1 MAKVKFSKQYIQPNP
16 LEVDYWVDV
25 SENPYGAVV
34 KYHDGNDWQ
43 ILNISEGGGS
53 FPAYKYYT
61 KEETN
66 RLLSYKQDILDTSK
80 FITEIPSEYITE
92 FELNNKG
99 YLTQHQDISHL
110 ATKEETNK
118 IASDQK
124 QYTDLEIAK
133 LVNSAPETLDTL
145 YELAEA
151 IEENDTVIDALDSA
165 ITNKADKSDVEVE
178 VEVEISNGVYAVTA
192 DGQLIDYN
200 TADSSCIGV
209 AFISANQK
217 VMIAKADATNDGSN
231 YNLYWGK
238 NLLGKNVPNLAN
250 NDNDTAAMAD
260 YNGKSNTAAIIAS
273 YAAFGIEMDS
283 RDMCK
288 ALETFNEGGYT
299 DWYIPAAGQ
308 LYEFYSN
315 ITAINEALAVIS
327 GNAFSPYAYWSS
339 SEKSIDGAWLVRIS
353 DGDVYYNSKSFVNN
367 YVFVR
372 FVRDLTTTTKKPL
385 KEKVSDL
392 DNIIKEITNPEELAS
407 ASPFD
412 YFLGAKEV
420 DGKWVFKK
428 MAPVEVAS
436 VVAGVLGIS
445 GVRIRKKVNSSS
457 GAGSVTIFSNCS
469 SGVVIFSADEG
480 NMDGKADAIVHI
492 ISSSEIRTTYLN
504 SNKDYAYQKFSI
516 SGGTLTVSNSG
527 YGVCEFTAF
536 HIY

>member
-66 RLLSYKQDILDTSK
+66 KLLSNKQDVLDTSK

-92 FELNNKG
+92 SELNNKG
-99 YLTQHQDISHL
+99 YLTEHQDVSHL

-288 ALETFNEGGYT
+288 VFETYNEGGYT

-315 ITAINEALAVIS
+315 ITAINEALAVIG

-353 DGDVYYNSKSFVNN
+353 DGDVYYNTKSSVNN

-372 FVRDLTTTTKKPL
+372 LVRDLTTTTKKPL

-428 MAPVEVAS
+428 MAPTEVAT
-436 VVAGVLGIS
+436 VVAELMQPLAIKGQLSGSFNDAGTGIYYYTSANQNGPGGNYGFLISIYYNGTKLQIAGWAGGDSGLKCRNWYLGGIWS
-445 GVRIRKKVNSSS
+445 DWR
-457 GAGSVTIFSNCS
+457 A
-469 SGVVIFSADEG
+469 
-480 NMDGKADAIVHI
+480 
-492 ISSSEIRTTYLN
+492 L
-504 SNKDYAYQKFSI
+504 
-516 SGGTLTVSNSG
+516 
-527 YGVCEFTAF
+527 
-536 HIY
+536 